1 MSPLVFTGERLHQ
14 DSPLFAVDIVRH
26 RAAYAYAIAMAKAKG
41 EAKGKTMG
49 EAKAHGRILD
59 LGCGTGYGT
68 SELAEAL
75 PQTFAVDRISPD
87 SAARHPRASF
97 IRADAAHLPFRPQIF
112 DMVVSF
118 QVIEHLE
125 DPEPY
130 VNAIARLLV
139 PGGVALITT
148 PNILESDRENPF
160 HVHEYQADELG
171 NLLRSRF
178 AEVEMLGVSARPEP
192 KAYYDA
198 RLRRIRSI
206 VRLDPLGLR
215 NRLPRRLVDAL
226 FASLAVVV
234 RRGIQRKD
242 GLPQVKVD
250 DFPILPALP
259 DCLDLLAVC
268 RRPLPD
274 TPQAN
279 QR

>member
-1 MSPLVFTGERLHQ
+1 MSRLVFTGERLHQ
-14 DSPLFAVDIVRH
+14 ESPLFAVDIVRH
-26 RAAYAYAIAMAKAKG
+26 RAAYAYAIAMAKA
-41 EAKGKTMG
+41 EA
-49 EAKAHGRILD
+49 HRRVLD

-75 PQTFAVDRISPD
+75 PQAFAVDRISPD
-87 SAARHPRASF
+87 PAARHPRAAF
-97 IRADAAHLPFRPQIF
+97 IRADAAHLPLRPETF

-130 VNAIARLLV
+130 LDAIARLLG

-160 HVHEYQADELG
+160 HVHEFRADELG
-171 NLLRSRF
+171 NLLRSQF

-250 DFPILPALP
+250 DFPILPAAP

-268 RRPLPD
+268 RRPLLGGPR
-274 TPQAN
+274 AN

>member
-1 MSPLVFTGERLHQ
+1 MSQLVFTGERLHQ
-14 DSPLFAVDIVRH
+14 ESPLFAVDIVRH
-26 RAAYAYAIAMAKAKG
+26 RAAYAYAIEIAKS
-41 EAKGKTMG
+41 ES
-49 EAKAHGRILD
+49 HQRILD

-75 PQTFAVDRISPD
+75 PRTFAVDRISPD
-87 SAARHPRASF
+87 PAARHPRASF
-97 IRADAAHLPFRPQIF
+97 IRADAAHLPLRPQTF
-112 DMVVSF
+112 DLVVSF

-125 DPEPY
+125 NPGPY
-130 VNAIARLLV
+130 LNAIARLLSAE
-139 PGGVALITT
+139 GVALITT

-171 NLLRSRF
+171 KLLRRQF
-178 AEVEMLGVSARPEP
+178 AEVEMLGVSAGPEP

-242 GLPQVKVD
+242 GLPDVTVD
-250 DFPILPALP
+250 DFPILPVQP

-268 RRPLPD
+268 RRPRPGAAE
-274 TPQAN
+274 PN